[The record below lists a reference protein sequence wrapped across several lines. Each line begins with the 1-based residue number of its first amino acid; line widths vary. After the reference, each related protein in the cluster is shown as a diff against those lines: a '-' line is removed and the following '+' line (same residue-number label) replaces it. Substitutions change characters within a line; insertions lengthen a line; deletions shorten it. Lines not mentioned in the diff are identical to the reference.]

1 MSYYLEQK
9 PDTYCP
15 IKEREDMLE
24 SILVAAES
32 NSDLF
37 SRIEDELYF
46 RRPDEISKLIHEAY
60 KGVDI
65 CERVD
70 KLMEEVVEECLREN
84 IDYFGEWE

>member
-24 SILVAAES
+24 AILVAAES
-32 NSDLF
+32 DSDLF

-46 RRPDEISKLIHEAY
+46 RRPDEISKLIHDAY
-60 KGVDI
+60 KGIDI
-65 CERVD
+65 CESVD
-70 KLMEEVVEECLREN
+70 KLIEEVAKECLREN